1 MALSLGGGSFINALM
16 GQAGN
21 VGQQRQRQQDQLMQM
36 MMQGFVPNEASQQGA
51 QSKGLL
57 SQLIGPTGALPLQ
70 SPKPMR
76 PGDFEMAPWN
86 PAEMSRVEREARKA
100 EADARRQHEV
110 DAQNR
115 QFQQDKDMR
124 VIDQD
129 WDVSMA
135 NMEQIRTEANIEA
148 EHQLRVAL
156 AEANDKDQM
165 AQLKEKHR
173 LQIELNNAKHAKAM
187 LLEGEK
193 SKNRGK
199 LTPKDYVEMAESLR
213 QIDEAIDNATSWWY
227 PTTGAQE
234 KKVNELKRIRNE
246 IKDLIDAQSTGAT
259 KAVGEL
265 TDALGQRART
275 VTAPPTTRTPT
286 TQHQAV
292 ERRN

>member
-1 MALSLGGGSFINALM
+1 MSLSLGGGSFINALM

-36 MMQGFVPNEASQQGA
+36 MMKGFVPTEASQQEA

-86 PAEMSRVEREARKA
+86 PAEMSRVEREAREA
-100 EADARRQHEV
+100 EAALDRKHEV

-115 QFQQDKDMR
+115 QFQHDETQRKSDE
-124 VIDQD
+124 D
-129 WDVSMA
+129 WELNLM
-135 NMEQIRTEANIEA
+135 NMNQIREEGNREA
-148 EHQLRVAL
+148 ENALRVKLLKAEDDDERKRIQLEYDNGIAL
-156 AEANDKDQM
+156 
-165 AQLKEKHR
+165 
-173 LQIELNNAKHAKAM
+173 IEAKHAKAM

-193 SKNRGK
+193 SKNKGK

-213 QIDEAIDNATSWWY
+213 MIDEAIDNATSWWW
-227 PTTGAQE
+227 PTTSAQE
-234 KKVNELKRIRNE
+234 KKVTELKRIRNE
-246 IKDLIDAQSTGAT
+246 IKGLIDAQSTGAAE
-259 KAVGEL
+259 AVGEL
-265 TDALGQRART
+265 TDVLGQRART

>member
-1 MALSLGGGSFINALM
+1 MALSLGGGSIINALM

-86 PAEMSRVEREARKA
+86 PAEVSRVEREAREA
-100 EADARRQHEV
+100 EAALDRKHEV

-165 AQLKEKHR
+165 AQLKEEHR
-173 LQIELNNAKHAKAM
+173 LQIELNNAKHKKAM
-187 LLEGEK
+187 LLEAEK

-213 QIDEAIDNATSWWY
+213 LIDEAIDNATNWWR
-227 PTTGAQE
+227 PTTDAQE

-246 IKDLIDAQSTGAT
+246 IKGLIDAQSTGAAG
-259 KAVGEL
+259 AVSKM
-265 TDALGQRART
+265 TDALSGKANE
-275 VTAPPTTRTPT
+275 VTTPREERQQTHTRGFGT
-286 TQHQAV
+286 
-292 ERRN
+292 R